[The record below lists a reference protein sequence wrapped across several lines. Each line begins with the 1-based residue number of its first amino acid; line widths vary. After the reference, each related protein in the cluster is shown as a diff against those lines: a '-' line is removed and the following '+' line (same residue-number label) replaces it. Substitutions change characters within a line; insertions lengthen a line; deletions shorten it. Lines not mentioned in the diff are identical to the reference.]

1 MTALIIMASYLS
13 LLLGLGQLSKRF
25 FRGTARDYFLASHSI
40 GPVLLLMSVFGTT
53 MTAFALVG
61 STGEAYRGGI
71 GVYGMMASWSGLI
84 HAAVFFFVGI
94 RLWTLG
100 KRFGYLTQVQYF
112 RDRFESE
119 SLGLLLFPILV
130 GLIIPYLLMGLLGA
144 GGVVRSLT
152 RGAFPEAFAATQG
165 GVPPWLTGLVISAV
179 VLWYIFFGG
188 LRGAAWANTFQ
199 TCVFLVTGLITFW
212 VIASKLGGAV
222 AASEKVLQLHPERLI
237 RGSEISQLHFFTYCF
252 IPLSVGMFPHLFQ
265 HWLTARSARTFRLTV
280 TAHPILI
287 MLVWVPCV
295 LIGVWATAAMMP
307 DGSLIVPASAPPN
320 TELALMVQKLTG
332 PILGGLLGAG
342 ILAAIMSS
350 LDSQFLCIGTMFT
363 NDIVTHYFGE
373 ERFDDRQQ
381 VLLAR
386 GFIVLIVAVTYL
398 LSLLEPRQVFT
409 LGVWCFSGF
418 GSLFPLVFASLYWR
432 RVTKAGA
439 IASVIVTA
447 IVWLLLFRESGYGA
461 DRSYLFL
468 GMMPVATIFS
478 CSLLTLVG
486 VSLVTK
492 TPSAATLKK
501 FNPAW

>member
-1 MTALIIMASYLS
+1 MTALIIMAAYLG

-94 RLWTLG
+94 RLWALG
-100 KRFGYLTQVQYF
+100 KRYGYLTQVQYF

-212 VIASKLGGAV
+212 VIASGCCRRQREGSAASSRALDPWSRDNSASLLHLLLHPTLGGNVPPPVSAL
-222 AASEKVLQLHPERLI
+222 AYSPLGPDLSAHRNCASHPDHAGLGALCSDR
-237 RGSEISQLHFFTYCF
+237 RMGYGSHDAGWEPDCSGRRSPQHRTR
-252 IPLSVGMFPHLFQ
+252 PDGAEADRPHLGRAAGGWNSGR
-265 HWLTARSARTFRLTV
+265 HYV
-280 TAHPILI
+280 
-287 MLVWVPCV
+287 VP
-295 LIGVWATAAMMP
+295 
-307 DGSLIVPASAPPN
+307 
-320 TELALMVQKLTG
+320 
-332 PILGGLLGAG
+332 
-342 ILAAIMSS
+342 
-350 LDSQFLCIGTMFT
+350 
-363 NDIVTHYFGE
+363 
-373 ERFDDRQQ
+373 RF
-381 VLLAR
+381 A
-386 GFIVLIVAVTYL
+386 
-398 LSLLEPRQVFT
+398 
-409 LGVWCFSGF
+409 
-418 GSLFPLVFASLYWR
+418 
-432 RVTKAGA
+432 
-439 IASVIVTA
+439 
-447 IVWLLLFRESGYGA
+447 
-461 DRSYLFL
+461 
-468 GMMPVATIFS
+468 
-478 CSLLTLVG
+478 
-486 VSLVTK
+486 VSLPWNHVHQ
-492 TPSAATLKK
+492 
-501 FNPAW
+501 

>member
-1 MTALIIMASYLS
+1 
-13 LLLGLGQLSKRF
+13 
-25 FRGTARDYFLASHSI
+25 
-40 GPVLLLMSVFGTT
+40 
-53 MTAFALVG
+53 
-61 STGEAYRGGI
+61 
-71 GVYGMMASWSGLI
+71 
-84 HAAVFFFVGI
+84 
-94 RLWTLG
+94 
-100 KRFGYLTQVQYF
+100 
-112 RDRFESE
+112 
-119 SLGLLLFPILV
+119 
-130 GLIIPYLLMGLLGA
+130 
-144 GGVVRSLT
+144 
-152 RGAFPEAFAATQG
+152 
-165 GVPPWLTGLVISAV
+165 
-179 VLWYIFFGG
+179 
-188 LRGAAWANTFQ
+188 
-199 TCVFLVTGLITFW
+199 
-212 VIASKLGGAV
+212 VIASALGGAA

-237 RGSEISQLHFFTYCF
+237 RGSEITQLHFFTYCF

-295 LIGVWATAAMMP
+295 LIGVWATAAVMP
-307 DGSLIVPASAPPN
+307 DGSLIVPPGAPPN

-350 LDSQFLCIGTMFT
+350 LDSQFLCLGTMFT

-373 ERFDDRQQ
+373 ERFDDRQR

-386 GFIVLIVAVTYL
+386 GFIVLIVAATYL
-398 LSLLEPRQVFT
+398 LSLLEPRQVFV

-447 IVWLLLFRESGYGA
+447 LVWLLLFRESGYGA
-461 DRSYLFL
+461 DRTYLFL
-468 GMMPVATIFS
+468 GMMPVATIFA
-478 CSLLTLVG
+478 CSLLSLVG

-492 TPSAATLKK
+492 APSAATLKK